1 MTHTDYRVLMA
12 GVVPPPVHGAS
23 LSTRA
28 LFDADLA
35 PVSKVLLEI
44 RSSTNLESVGKASIG
59 KGLGLVA
66 LVARCLWLK
75 LTKGGDVLYY
85 TPGSASFV
93 PFVRDVLFLGLC
105 RPFFSK
111 TVLHYHS
118 GGLPDYLNASP
129 IRKALGRWI
138 YGRGAWSIS
147 LSRHTPVPGL
157 AFGAEQEFEVANGLD
172 VPAPPSIKRNDDE
185 LRILFLGN
193 LYEDKGVFD
202 LLEACTLAAAKLSKP
217 IRLRF
222 VGKWPDEATRE
233 AFEALVSKAPAN
245 LMIDPPAPAYGDD
258 KWKALAEADV
268 FAFPSFYRSENF
280 PLVLIEA
287 LACGLPVVAT
297 HWRGIPSIIE
307 EGMNGYMVEPH
318 DCEALADKLVQLAR
332 DPALR
337 LHLGKQGRE
346 IYERR
351 LTLSAHVGAMRE
363 ILLKACKAN

>member
-1 MTHTDYRVLMA
+1 MA

-23 LSTRA
+23 LATRA

-35 PVSKVLLEI
+35 PVSKILLEI
-44 RSSTNLESVGKASIG
+44 RSSTNLENVGKASIG
-59 KGLGLVA
+59 KGLGLIA
-66 LVARCLWLK
+66 LVARCIRLK
-75 LTKGGDVLYY
+75 LTKGGRVLYY

-118 GGLPDYLNASP
+118 GGLPDYLAASP
-129 IRKALGRWI
+129 VRNFLGRWI
-138 YGRGAWSIS
+138 YGRGAWAVS

-157 AFGAEQEFEVANGLD
+157 AFGAAEEFEVANGLD
-172 VPAPPSIKRNDDE
+172 VPPPPAVERQDDE
-185 LRILFLGN
+185 FRVLFLGN

-202 LLEACTLAAAKLSKP
+202 LLKACTLAATRLSKP

-222 VGKWPDEATRE
+222 IGKWPDEATRE
-233 AFEALVSKAPAN
+233 SFEALCAEAPAN
-245 LMIDPPAPAYGDD
+245 LKVDPPAPAYGDD

-297 HWRGIPSIIE
+297 NWRGIPSIIE
-307 EGMNGYMVEPH
+307 EGVNGYMVEPR
-318 DCEALADKLVQLAR
+318 DCAALAEKLVQLAL
-332 DPALR
+332 DPDLR
-337 LHLGKQGRE
+337 TRLAKQGRDT
-346 IYERR
+346 YERR
-351 LTLSAHVGAMRE
+351 LTLSAHVGAMRD
-363 ILLKACKAN
+363 ILVKACSAS

>member
-1 MTHTDYRVLMA
+1 MTQPDYRVLMA

-35 PVSKVLLEI
+35 PISKILLEI
-44 RSSTNLESVGKASIG
+44 RSSKNLENVGKASIG
-59 KGLGLVA
+59 KGLGLIT

-75 LTKGGDVLYY
+75 LTKGGKVLYY

-93 PFVRDVLFLGLC
+93 PFVRDVLFLGFC
-105 RPFFSK
+105 RPFFST

-118 GGLPDYLNASP
+118 GGLPDYLKASSL
-129 IRKALGRWI
+129 RNLLGRWI
-138 YGRGAWSIS
+138 YGRGAWAIS
-147 LSRHTPVPGL
+147 LSRFTPIPGKD
-157 AFGAEQEFEVANGLD
+157 FGATEEFEVANGLD
-172 VPAPPSIKRNDDE
+172 VPPLSAVEKSSDE
-185 LRILFLGN
+185 FRVLFLGN

-202 LLEACTLAAAKLSKP
+202 LVEACTIAAGKIEKP

-222 VGKWPDEATRE
+222 IGKWPDELTRE
-233 AFEALVSKAPAN
+233 KFEKLVKHAPSN
-245 LMIDPPAPAYGDD
+245 LKIDPPAPAYGDD
-258 KWKALAEADV
+258 KWNALAAADV

-297 HWRGIPSIIE
+297 RWRGIPSIVE
-307 EGMNGYMVEPH
+307 EGVNGFMIEPH
-318 DCEALADKLVQLAR
+318 DCEALADRLVELAR
-332 DPALR
+332 DPELR
-337 LHLGKQGRE
+337 MRLGKQGRE
-346 IYERR
+346 TYERR

-363 ILLKACKAN
+363 ILVKACQSN

>member
-1 MTHTDYRVLMA
+1 MA

-28 LFDADLA
+28 LFDADLT

-44 RSSTNLESVGKASIG
+44 RSSSNLESVGKASIG
-59 KGLGLVA
+59 KGLGLIA

-75 LTKGGDVLYY
+75 LTKGGKVLYY

-93 PFVRDVLFLGLC
+93 PFVRDVLFLGFC
-105 RPFFSK
+105 RPFFSR

-118 GGLPDYLNASP
+118 GGLPDYL
-129 IRKALGRWI
+129 KATPVRNLLGRWI
-138 YGRGAWSIS
+138 YGRGAWAIS

-157 AFGAEQEFEVANGLD
+157 EFGAEREFEVANGLD
-172 VPAPPSIKRNDDE
+172 VPSPPPIERNDDE
-185 LRILFLGN
+185 FRVLFLGN

-202 LLEACTLAAAKLSKP
+202 LLKACTLAAAKFSKP

-222 VGKWPDEATRE
+222 VGKWPDEKTRE
-233 AFEALVSKAPAN
+233 AFETLSSQAPAN
-245 LMIDPPAPAYGDD
+245 LTIDPPAAAYGED
-258 KWKALAEADV
+258 KWKALAEANV

-287 LACGLPVVAT
+287 LAFGLPVVAT

-307 EGMNGYMVEPH
+307 EGVNGFMVEPH
-318 DCEALADKLVQLAR
+318 DCEALADKLVELAR
-332 DPALR
+332 DP
-337 LHLGKQGRE
+337 
-346 IYERR
+346 
-351 LTLSAHVGAMRE
+351 
-363 ILLKACKAN
+363 